1 MNIKTLLF
9 GALCG
14 ACLSSTAWAVPPT
27 QVRGVDLAAVLVV
40 NDRAR
45 QVDHSQKAQ
54 VGEPLKGL
62 RTIVL
67 DPGHGGENQ
76 GALGVCDVHEK
87 FLTLELAYELR
98 DQLQRKH
105 PEARIILTR
114 YWDQNLGLSERM
126 ELANQVEAD
135 LFISLHYNAAS
146 HPRALG
152 FETYFLLA
160 NETIPGQEEVRGEPI
175 ASSGSVTG
183 VETKISPDVE
193 IDPIEFMQEDLRRQ
207 TQNADSGLLAEV
219 VNSSLQRHLSSV
231 NRGVKQ
237 ANFGVLRDATM
248 PAVVMEAG
256 FVSHPHEGAE
266 VVKTSHRQALVQA
279 LYEAILEFDEKI
291 AEKNGR

>member
-1 MNIKTLLF
+1 MKIQTLLM

-14 ACLSSTAWAVPPT
+14 ACLSSAALAVPPA

-45 QVDHSQKAQ
+45 QLDHAQ
-54 VGEPLKGL
+54 SAQQGEPFKRLK
-62 RTIVL
+62 TIVL

-105 PEARIILTR
+105 PEARIVLTR
-114 YWDQNLGLSERM
+114 YWDHTLGLAERM
-126 ELANQVEAD
+126 EMANEVQAD

-160 NETIPGQEEVRGEPI
+160 NETIPGQEEIRGELI
-175 ASSGSVTG
+175 ASSGSITG
-183 VETKISPDVE
+183 VDSMASEVIE
-193 IDPIEFMQEDLRRQ
+193 IDPIEFMREDLKRQ
-207 TQNADSGLLAEV
+207 TQNVDSGLLAEV
-219 VNSSLQRHLSSV
+219 VNTSLERHLSSV

-237 ANFGVLRDATM
+237 ANFGVLRGATM

-256 FVSHPHEGAE
+256 FLSHPREGKDM
-266 VVKTSHRQALVQA
+266 VKPSHRKALADA
-279 LYEAILEFDEKI
+279 LYEAILDFDHKI